1 MNGFRFGV
9 EIEFT
14 GATCDA
20 VTRYLSDNGVNI
32 YYAGYSH
39 SVSDQWKVVTDASV
53 TVGGIGGELV
63 SPILSGVTGLFDL
76 DRVVQILNE
85 VPNIGV
91 DRRCG
96 LHVHVSWDGMTVAQV
111 QTIVNRFTK
120 YEDWF
125 DSIQPVSRRANRFCK
140 AVKGHPQFSNAL
152 AFNPRS
158 NYQSLQ
164 ALGHIASDRYV
175 KLNLASLS
183 RYGTIEFRQH
193 SGTTDPVKVVN
204 WVRFLEQF
212 IDASLNPSGSVALD
226 YKRRSQR
233 AYAEIREQFE
243 AVGAA
248 IEYKGGQWKITT
260 PSGAVVKV
268 PGSFLDSCYEPGT
281 RKLNE
286 FFAEFFQGFI
296 GSADDHVFSKVAPE
310 LVQYFNARQ
319 ARFA

>member
-53 TVGGIGGELV
+53 TVGGIGGELA

-140 AVKGHPQFSNAL
+140 AVKETTMQTSDLAQFYGSETLYRHFTGMKFSEGVKYFAEKAEAFWLLDLTASLLPKFRKESFVVVQLTVNGSAADFKLSDGNGSYL
-152 AFNPRS
+152 AFKR
-158 NYQSLQ
+158 
-164 ALGHIASDRYV
+164 IAYTDCPEGAWKFYV
-175 KLNLASLS
+175 VDNIMIL
-183 RYGTIEFRQH
+183 
-193 SGTTDPVKVVN
+193 
-204 WVRFLEQF
+204 
-212 IDASLNPSGSVALD
+212 PS
-226 YKRRSQR
+226 
-233 AYAEIREQFE
+233 E
-243 AVGAA
+243 
-248 IEYKGGQWKITT
+248 
-260 PSGAVVKV
+260 
-268 PGSFLDSCYEPGT
+268 
-281 RKLNE
+281 
-286 FFAEFFQGFI
+286 
-296 GSADDHVFSKVAPE
+296 
-310 LVQYFNARQ
+310 
-319 ARFA
+319 